1 MAIGTNIA
9 IRTNQPVIGN
19 YWLIGNTLNM
29 KNTSFFLI
37 LLFNF
42 LACSNPESEDVIDVL
57 VIGEGTGATTAA
69 IQAARSGATTTLV
82 TPISWLGGM
91 LTAAGVSA
99 TDGNHQL
106 PAGLWGEF
114 RDSLRRHY
122 GGADSLFTGWVS
134 NTMFEP
140 KVGDYYWKQIATRES
155 NLTILYDTPFKTIVR
170 EYGLWTG
177 HFENTGKIKK
187 ITARVVIDGTDL
199 GDVAAKAGA
208 TFEVGMDS
216 QTKTG
221 EAMAP
226 NEANDIVQDLTYAA
240 ILQDYGKG
248 IDKTILKP
256 DNYDPSQFYCACK
269 ENCQDTTITTTVHP
283 CETMLTYGK
292 LPNDKYM
299 INWPLK
305 GNDYYANLI
314 DKTTA
319 EREAILEQAKNKT
332 LQFIYYIQTELGYS
346 NLGIAEE
353 EFPTTDGL
361 PLMPYHREGRRVHGL
376 TQLTV
381 NHILQPYDYT
391 LYRTGIAVGDYP
403 IDHHHF
409 ERPDAPSIDFPKVPS
424 FSIPLGT
431 LIPKELDNFL
441 IADKAISV
449 TNIVNGS
456 SRLQP
461 VIVQI
466 GQVAG
471 LMGAITAQTRISP
484 KDLEVRFVQQK
495 VLEAG
500 GYLMPFIDIK
510 NEHPFFAIH
519 KIATTGLLKGHG
531 IPYKW
536 ANQTWFY
543 PDSTIQT
550 IDFYNNVKAYDP
562 RVNWSAKPGKILTI
576 SIAIDLLFEWIKTGH
591 TEIYGSKEQFSK
603 KVEKEWS
610 RNNFDI
616 SRPITRAELAL
627 LINKYIQPFERSI
640 DMEGKWK

>member
-1 MAIGTNIA
+1 MKKISSFI
-9 IRTNQPVIGN
+9 
-19 YWLIGNTLNM
+19 LIC
-29 KNTSFFLI
+29 
-37 LLFNF
+37 LLF
-42 LACSNPESEDVIDVL
+42 LSCSNPKSEDVIDVL

-69 IQAARSGATTTLV
+69 VQAARSGAKTTLV

-114 RDSLRRHY
+114 RDSLRKHY

-140 KVGDYYWKQIATRES
+140 KVGDYYWKQLANRER
-155 NLTILYDTPFKTIVR
+155 NLTIIYDTKFKTVVR
-170 EYGLWTG
+170 EFGLWTG
-177 HFENTGKIKK
+177 HFKKGEHTKK
-187 ITARVVIDGTDL
+187 ITASVVIDGTDL

-208 TFEVGMDS
+208 TFDVGMDS
-216 QTKTG
+216 RTKTG

-226 NEANDIVQDLTYAA
+226 EKANDILQDLTYAA
-240 ILQDYGKG
+240 ILQDFGKG
-248 IDKTILKP
+248 ANKTIPKP

-269 ENCQDTTITTTVHP
+269 KNCQDTTITVHP

-292 LPNDKYM
+292 LPNGKYM

-314 DKTTA
+314 DKTEA
-319 EREAILEQAKNKT
+319 ERAAILEKAKNKT
-332 LQFIYYIQTELGYS
+332 LQFIYYIQTELGYEH
-346 NLGIAEE
+346 LGIAAD

-361 PLMPYHREGRRVHGL
+361 ALMPYHREGRRVHGL
-376 TQLTV
+376 VQLNI
-381 NHILQPYDYT
+381 NHILEPYDFT

-409 ERPDAPSIDFPKVPS
+409 ERADAPQIDFPPVPS
-424 FSIPLGT
+424 FSIPLGA
-431 LIPKELDNFL
+431 LIPKNLDNFL

-471 LMGAITAQTRISP
+471 LVAALAVQTRTTP
-484 KDLEVRFVQQK
+484 KDLAVRFVQQK
-495 VLEAG
+495 TLEMG
-500 GYLMPFIDIK
+500 GYLMPFIDVK
-510 NEHPFFAIH
+510 AEHPFFSIH
-519 KIATTGLLKGHG
+519 KIAATGLLKGHG
-531 IPYKW
+531 VPYKW

-543 PDSTIQT
+543 PDSTIQAAT
-550 IDFYNNVKAYDP
+550 FYKNAKAYDS
-562 RVNWSAKPGKILTI
+562 RLQWAAKPNEILTI
-576 SIAIDLLFEWIKTGH
+576 STTINVLFDWIKTGH
-591 TEIYGSKEQFSK
+591 TEMYGNKAQFSK
-603 KVEKEWS
+603 KVKKEWKG
-610 RNNFDI
+610 NNFDRN
-616 SRPITRAELAL
+616 RPITRAELAV
-627 LINKYIQPFERSI
+627 LINQYIQPFERKV
-640 DMEGKWK
+640 DMKGNWKR